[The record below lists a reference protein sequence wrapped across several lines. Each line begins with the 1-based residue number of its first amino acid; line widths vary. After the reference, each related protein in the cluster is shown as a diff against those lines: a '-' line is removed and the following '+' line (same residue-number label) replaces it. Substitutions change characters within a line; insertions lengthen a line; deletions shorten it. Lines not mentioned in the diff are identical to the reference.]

1 MLKTLGTLFKKCATS
16 HKTYMLQY
24 DTSLSLLS
32 AGKLSAHTCSV
43 LKVYSTESYFSVLPW
58 YYFFVELLVACKT
71 LELAETNVG
80 HGSPATDN

>member
-1 MLKTLGTLFKKCATS
+1 MLGN
-16 HKTYMLQY
+16 
-24 DTSLSLLS
+24 SL
-32 AGKLSAHTCSV
+32 HTHVQRAESV
-43 LKVYSTESYFSVLPW
+43 VYSTESYFSVLPW